1 MTNTEPTAPQGR
13 GTAPTKPAPVLSVI
27 IPMYQEAERIGETVR
42 DVIATLDAWALPA
55 EIIAV
60 DDGSSDG
67 TGKLVERIA
76 SECAEAGSAAARAVR
91 VVTMPRNAGKG
102 AAVRRGL
109 TESTGS
115 WVLMMDADNSARLS
129 EVTKLARAAHR
140 DGAGLVVGSRNTR
153 DAQVVA
159 NPRRK
164 LTGLVFRAALAVLGL
179 GYVKDTQCGF
189 KLYRRDAADL
199 CARHAG
205 EDGFA
210 FDIEHIGLCTRAGLG
225 VAEVGIAWEH
235 RDGGTIRVVRD
246 GIKMLGQA
254 VRIRARLRNAP
265 TSVEADRPAATALV
279 ELKPIEATSPIG
291 DGSPQPLGTAR

>member
-1 MTNTEPTAPQGR
+1 MTNGDTTTPTGSASAPGP
-13 GTAPTKPAPVLSVI
+13 AAPVLSVV
-27 IPMYQEAERIGETVR
+27 IPMYQEAERIDETVR
-42 DVIATLDAWALPA
+42 DVIATLDAWVLPA
-55 EIIAV
+55 EVIAV

-76 SECAEAGSAAARAVR
+76 GECAEAGSASAWAVR
-91 VVTMPRNAGKG
+91 VITLPRNAGKG

-115 WVLMMDADNSARLS
+115 WVLMMDADNSARLG

-199 CARHAG
+199 CARHAA

-246 GIKMLGQA
+246 GLKMLGQA

-291 DGSPQPLGTAR
+291 DGSPQPQGTAR